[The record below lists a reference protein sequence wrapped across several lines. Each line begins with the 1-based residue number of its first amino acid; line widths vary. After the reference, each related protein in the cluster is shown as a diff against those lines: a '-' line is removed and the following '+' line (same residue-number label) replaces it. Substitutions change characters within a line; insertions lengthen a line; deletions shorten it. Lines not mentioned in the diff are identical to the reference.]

1 MESFDANGGSRLVVT
16 ELSHIKELVMQL
28 EEHLGGSHD
37 LCKLL
42 ASQIFSTIER
52 SIGIIT
58 SSNFDSGPKRSAAVA
73 GLADGL
79 KTTKKRKMTEKMK
92 NQVKVSSAGGGETP
106 VDDGHSWR
114 KYGQKEILG
123 AKYPRGYYRC
133 TYRHSQGC
141 AAMKQVQRTEEDPTI
156 FNVFYLGTHTCVPKT
171 EAAAG
176 KALQERNPEASGT
189 MTVKTEGLAVA
200 GDSKSWSAATTPFCK
215 FSTPGS
221 VCVAPEHSPF
231 SAPSTSE
238 NWPVSPATS
247 NSYHNTS
254 FSLFHASEWRAQSEL
269 QEVVS
274 ALVVASTPPV
284 PAMDVTDELLDVV
297 DIDVSSF
304 LA

>member
-1 MESFDANGGSRLVVT
+1 MESFDANVGSRLVVT

-28 EEHLGGSHD
+28 EEHLGGCGSHD

-52 SIGIIT
+52 SIGMIT
-58 SSNFDSGPKRSAAVA
+58 SSNFDSGPKRSAAVV
-73 GLADGL
+73 GLADGF
-79 KTTKKRKMTEKMK
+79 KTTKKRKKMTEKMK

-106 VDDGHSWR
+106 VDDGNSWR

-141 AAMKQVQRTEEDPTI
+141 AAMKQVQRTDEDPTI

-171 EAAAG
+171 EAAAAAG
-176 KALQERNPEASGT
+176 IPEASVT

-200 GDSKSWSAATTPFCK
+200 GDLKSWSTATTPFHK
-215 FSTPGS
+215 SSTPAS
-221 VCVAPEHSPF
+221 VCLAPERSPF
-231 SAPSTSE
+231 SAPSTSV

-247 NSYHNTS
+247 GSNHNPS
-254 FSLFHASEWRAQSEL
+254 FSLYNASEWWAHSEL

-297 DIDVSSF
+297 DMDVSSF